1 MICSIGAGD
10 LLYRYLDEASITPA
24 CTLTWLLKWRDDV
37 PHVHPRCAAESVG
50 LKAVRKVR
58 GMLRSS
64 LSPPQ
69 THQHP
74 RSSVPYARSSS
85 LQCLRVPAM

>member
-1 MICSIGAGD
+1 MICIIGAGD
-10 LLYRYLDEASITPA
+10 LLYCCLNEASIAPA
-24 CTLTWLLKWRDDV
+24 CALTWLLKWRDDA

-50 LKAVRKVR
+50 LEAVRKVR
-58 GMLRSS
+58 GMLRPS

-74 RSSVPYARSSS
+74 PSLVPYAHSSS